1 MLHGMQKVGDNYYYF
16 NVGYGTEESG
26 LKNINGKYYYFSP
39 TMAKNIEKEI
49 DGAWYYFGSDGAA
62 KTGWYTLSDGRLV
75 NYNSQGQ
82 MYHGEAKIDGKWY
95 YFDPTTGKAA
105 QGWYKLPDGRQ
116 VYYDVDN
123 SGNGQGMLH
132 GMQKV
137 GNEYYYFNIGYGTE
151 ESGLKNVN
159 GKYYYF
165 DPELIKNTQK
175 LIDGVL
181 YYFDKNGEGTISSTN

>member
-1 MLHGMQKVGDNYYYF
+1 M
-16 NVGYGTEESG
+16 
-26 LKNINGKYYYFSP
+26 
-39 TMAKNIEKEI
+39 
-49 DGAWYYFGSDGAA
+49 
-62 KTGWYTLSDGRLV
+62 
-75 NYNSQGQ
+75 
-82 MYHGEAKIDGKWY
+82 
-95 YFDPTTGKAA
+95 
-105 QGWYKLPDGRQ
+105 
-116 VYYDVDN
+116 
-123 SGNGQGMLH
+123 H